1 MARARRVA
9 CTRCGHWNHPD
20 VAVCP
25 ACGVRHPG
33 LEGPRE
39 RVLQTFWPFAFGA
52 AG

>member
-1 MARARRVA
+1 MGRPGHVA
-9 CTRCGHWNHPD
+9 CSACGNWNHPD

-33 LEGPRE
+33 REGLRE
-39 RVLQTFWPFAFGA
+39 QVFQTFWPFVIGA